1 MASLLNKMNW
11 LKKQT
16 FNWPIKT
23 FGNIKE
29 GQTRLKEHELYQE
42 YRKHWGILS
51 PPHSHTLEGSGWWR
65 VRYNMAY
72 DSGSILLGHEN
83 ETEVLGVGYRD
94 LNVNDIENKSE
105 DELKN
110 IVSYQRES
118 FIKNTWNKE
127 RTKEYFKCL
136 LEEKS

>member
-1 MASLLNKMNW
+1 MA
-11 LKKQT
+11 
-16 FNWPIKT
+16 F
-23 FGNIKE
+23 
-29 GQTRLKEHELYQE
+29 
-42 YRKHWGILS
+42 
-51 PPHSHTLEGSGWWR
+51 
-65 VRYNMAY
+65 